1 MDLEVIP
8 RGGWTRM
15 QTSFGRS
22 ATLCVLLSMGAAA
35 CGHTAPTAPAGALSI
50 ATVTPAQPAA
60 QNVPQ
65 PLQVQGTGFEAGLV
79 LEVMD
84 PTGLV
89 LDVQSANIQNV
100 LSTSFLAEVVLS
112 VTGTYGLVVRT
123 PDGSASVSFPLT
135 VGTSATSSPT
145 ISSISPTSTTAST
158 QAVPVSIA
166 GANFGSSATVDVVDP
181 QGVST
186 QIGAAGMSDLTST
199 AIQFSMAFTK
209 SGNYMVT
216 VVSSAGLTSNAVTV
230 FAQ

>member
-8 RGGWTRM
+8 RGGWTQM
-15 QTSFGRS
+15 QTSVGRS

-35 CGHTAPTAPAGALSI
+35 CGHTAPTAPTGALSI
-50 ATVTPAQPAA
+50 ATVTPAQPAP
-60 QNVPQ
+60 QTIPQ
-65 PLQVQGTGFEAGLV
+65 PLQVQGTGFEAGLM
-79 LEVMD
+79 LEVTD
-84 PTGLV
+84 PTGIV
-89 LDVQSANIQNV
+89 LDVEGANIQNV

-112 VTGTYGLVVRT
+112 VTGTYSLVVRA
-123 PDGSASVSFPLT
+123 PDGSASLSFPLT
-135 VGTSATSSPT
+135 VGANATSSPT
-145 ISSISPTSTTAST
+145 ISSISPASTTAST

-166 GANFGSSATVDVVDP
+166 GSNFGSGATVEVVDP

-186 QIGAAGMSDLTST
+186 QIGAAGLSELTTS

-216 VVSSAGLTSNAVTV
+216 VVSSAGQTSNAVTV